1 VSDAVERRTVDL
13 SDHPDLVV
21 VYLGM
26 RVQSPRG
33 LVTLV
38 RFGRQIGDSV
48 DADPEGLLLHERLIF
63 SLVPPHLGMRQ
74 YWESFEALERWT
86 RKSPHGDWWEEFL
99 ADPAGTAFWH
109 ELYSARDGFEAVY
122 DGLDEP
128 VGMLRFA
135 SEAPATGDRRSAR
148 GRLGLATD
156 GPTDERES

>member
-1 VSDAVERRTVDL
+1 MSDAVTRRTVDL
-13 SDHPDLVV
+13 SAHPDLVV

-26 RVQSPRG
+26 KVQSPRG
-33 LVTLV
+33 LVTLG
-38 RFGRQIGDSV
+38 RFGRRIDDSV
-48 DADPEGLLLHERLIF
+48 EVDPDGLLLHERLIY

-86 RKSPHGDWWEEFL
+86 RESPHDDWWEEFL

-122 DGLDEP
+122 DGFDEP

-135 SEAPATGDRRSAR
+135 PEAPATGERVSAR
-148 GRLGLATD
+148 GRLGLAD
-156 GPTDERES
+156 DEPGSGREE